1 MKKTLRLISF
11 FAALSISAVMLTGCG
26 GSGSGGTS
34 SGASTVMPWETQN
47 SQTTST
53 IEQPSTEQP
62 SVTQPS
68 IAEPSVVQ
76 PSIAEPSV
84 VQPSIAEPSVVQPS
98 IAEPSVVQP
107 SIVEPSVVQPS
118 IVEPSVV
125 QPSVVQ
131 PSTVTPTGQKSI
143 KEALE
148 ADIGVAGVAS
158 TFQKQFGGDKL
169 VVTGEYT
176 NDDAIVFFMTLTTYI
191 DPNAETTRN
200 SIAALATQFEGF
212 SSQMAQS
219 ISMLE
224 TQYNVRPFTMEFRVC
239 NADGSVLYTRVFSD
253 QG

>member
-34 SGASTVMPWETQN
+34 SGASTAMPWETQN

-84 VQPSIAEPSVVQPS
+84 VQPSI
-98 IAEPSVVQP
+98 
-107 SIVEPSVVQPS
+107 VE
-118 IVEPSVV
+118 
-125 QPSVVQ
+125 PSVVQ

-200 SIAALATQFEGF
+200 SIAAMATQFEGF

>member
-1 MKKTLRLISF
+1 MKKTFRLISF

-34 SGASTVMPWETQN
+34 SGASTAMPWETQN

-84 VQPSIAEPSVVQPS
+84 VQPSIA
-98 IAEPSVVQP
+98 
-107 SIVEPSVVQPS
+107 
-118 IVEPSVV
+118 EPSVV

-200 SIAALATQFEGF
+200 SIAAMATQFEGF

>member
-1 MKKTLRLISF
+1 MKKTFRLISF

-34 SGASTVMPWETQN
+34 SGASTAMPWETQN

-76 PSIAEPSV
+76 PSIA
-84 VQPSIAEPSVVQPS
+84 
-98 IAEPSVVQP
+98 
-107 SIVEPSVVQPS
+107 
-118 IVEPSVV
+118 EPSVV

-200 SIAALATQFEGF
+200 SIAAMATQFEGF